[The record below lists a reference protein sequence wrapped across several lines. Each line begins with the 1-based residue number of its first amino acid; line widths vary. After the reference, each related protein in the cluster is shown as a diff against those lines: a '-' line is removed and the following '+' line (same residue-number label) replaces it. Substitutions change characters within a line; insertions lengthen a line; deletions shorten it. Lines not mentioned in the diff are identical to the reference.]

1 MPPSTRASEPRLPG
15 AKPSSRTSAT
25 GTQEHS
31 PTCYTAS
38 LLHPLRSLS
47 LLHPGEP
54 ILLARAAS
62 KFWQIRKGRGIDI
75 IAYQVPCAGYETP
88 ARSMGALK
96 RAAMDLGC
104 PPGQELVRVRFLK
117 AACYQL
123 NLLKQLP
130 TQSKTRPKV
139 RVRVA
144 STASEG
150 LSSGR

>member
-88 ARSMGALK
+88 ARSMGASK
-96 RAAMDLGC
+96 RGSHGSWLPSWSGACSGSIPEGSMLSTKPIEAAANTIQD
-104 PPGQELVRVRFLK
+104 
-117 AACYQL
+117 
-123 NLLKQLP
+123 
-130 TQSKTRPKV
+130 TSKG
-139 RVRVA
+139 A
-144 STASEG
+144 G
-150 LSSGR
+150 Y